1 MDLDNALRVSAAGLK
16 AQSTRLRVVAE
27 NLANKDSTGSSPG
40 ADPYRRKTVTFG
52 AHVERGLAGSGGG
65 GAVSTVKVS
74 RVGTAP
80 GEFTETYDPA
90 HPAAD
95 ARGYVKRPNVDSLVE
110 MMDMREAQR
119 SCSANVSLLEVTRG
133 MLTRIIETLR

>member
-27 NLANKDSTGSSPG
+27 NLANRDSTGSSPG

-52 AHVERGLAGSGGG
+52 AHVERGLAGNGG

-74 RVGTAP
+74 RIGTAP

-119 SCSANVSLLEVTRG
+119 SCSANVSLLEVARG